1 MTLLVSAT
9 LSLEASPGLVLAWS
23 WSWPGPVGGPVSYR
37 RRSGWM
43 LAEAPDS
50 IRALKPP
57 CGLQGPGRVTRLNS

>member
-50 IRALKPP
+50 SPEPSNRPAVCRA
-57 CGLQGPGRVTRLNS
+57 QGG